1 MSNSDVVTR
10 KPLRFIVTAEHCKS
24 GVSAKG
30 KPYRQQFVLVHQGDE
45 VRKLDWFLRDNEPF
59 LAPGEYQLAN
69 DAIYVADVVGQDGR
83 SRPTIRVAN
92 RFVPVP
98 VAKVEDFTAGAAS
111 VRAVK

>member
-1 MSNSDVVTR
+1 MEVTR

-24 GVSAKG
+24 GVSSKG

-59 LAPGEYQLAN
+59 LAPGEYRLAD
-69 DAIYVADVVGQDGR
+69 DALYVGDVVGTDGR
-83 SRPTIRVAN
+83 SRPALRVAT
-92 RFVPVP
+92 RFVPVAA
-98 VAKVEDFTAGAAS
+98 AKNDDFTAGAVG